1 MLSKYE
7 IREIARELAK
17 LLMAKQEQTTRKL
30 LTAEEAAAYL
40 KIKVQTLYN
49 NKDAYPHRKVG
60 KRLMFEQD
68 GLDRVLTGT
77 ATASL
82 WTGQGLWTTYLLTRK

>member
-7 IREIARELAK
+7 IREIAKELAK
-17 LLMAKQEQTTRKL
+17 LLTAKQEKPKKL
-30 LTAEEAAAYL
+30 LTATEAAAYL
-40 KIKVQTLYN
+40 KVKVQTLYN

-68 GLDRVLTGT
+68 GLDRSLTGT
-77 ATASL
+77 ATAS
-82 WTGQGLWTTYLLTRK
+82 Q

>member
-1 MLSKYE
+1 MLSSKYE
-7 IREIARELAK
+7 MREFAKMVAKELAK
-17 LLMAKQEQTTRKL
+17 YLAEKQEKKTNKL
-30 LTAEEAAAYL
+30 LTATEAAAYL

-68 GLDRVLTGT
+68 GLDRSLTGT
-77 ATASL
+77 ATAS
-82 WTGQGLWTTYLLTRK
+82 Q